1 MCIREN
7 SDTWIIL
14 YNNIVLN
21 FAISKINFKNPLIQ
35 LCTKKIRFPSSPLM
49 VLSQSR
55 AEGFK
60 SKPALKDHLPSKIC
74 HTFKLLTLR
83 GCVCDTV
90 LRSCITL
97 DFFSFCGCVCD
108 VFKILQNSALVWM
121 CL

>member
-1 MCIREN
+1 MC
-7 SDTWIIL
+7 
-14 YNNIVLN
+14 NITRVGGGELL
-21 FAISKINFKNPLIQ
+21 ISWGKDQTTNCHFFLIQ

-60 SKPALKDHLPSKIC
+60 SKPALKDHLPSEIC